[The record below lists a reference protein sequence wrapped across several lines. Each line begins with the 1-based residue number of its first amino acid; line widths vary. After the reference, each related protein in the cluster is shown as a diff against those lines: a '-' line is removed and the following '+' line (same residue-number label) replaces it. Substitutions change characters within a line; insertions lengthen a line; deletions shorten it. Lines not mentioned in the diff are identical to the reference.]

1 MTQKMI
7 QNLRS
12 VAHPGAAGLN
22 VLVVYE
28 NLRQGIQAIGL
39 CDRLADKLAPAFEL
53 QTGFWSLDALEL
65 PDLVRAAQQ
74 EADQTDVLIVAVESA
89 APLSPPFQG
98 WLRRWARRQRSHQGV
113 LAARIHGLLS
123 MGGGYSPAFACLQQI
138 AVDAGVDFL
147 WEPVESD
154 GKQQVLNRQHH
165 PLDFF

>member
-1 MTQKMI
+1 MK

-12 VAHPGAAGLN
+12 VLHPMVAGLN

-39 CDRLADKLAPAFEL
+39 CDRLAEKLAPEVEL

-65 PDLVRAAQQ
+65 PDLARAARQ
-74 EADQTDVLIVAVESA
+74 EADQTDVLIVAVESD
-89 APLSPPFQG
+89 APLPPPFQG

-123 MGGGYSPAFACLQQI
+123 KGCGYSPAFACLQQM
-138 AVDAGVDFL
+138 ATDAGVDFL
-147 WEPVESD
+147 WEAVESA
-154 GKQQVLNRQHH
+154 GGRTVGCRGALTAGGR
-165 PLDFF
+165 F